1 VKTNGLLNSAQ
12 PFITS
17 LVPMAPPHGLL
28 LQWNSVIGEGYEVEH
43 STDLV
48 TWTPISF
55 IRATTPLTTYE
66 ITPLLPGSHFYRVI
80 HASAFV
86 GPGPTLL
93 IQFAPPNQLRL
104 SWSTNYPGEILQSSP
119 SFNGPWSNVNR
130 PVTVIG
136 PDYVVF
142 VPLSPT
148 PLYFRLVP

>member
-1 VKTNGLLNSAQ
+1 
-12 PFITS
+12 
-17 LVPMAPPHGLL
+17 MAPPHGLL